1 MSARVLAISLC
12 VLAASAGAGCGSVSD
27 DAQKTALAAIATP
40 AAPATAGPSQK
51 PVRCRDATA
60 SLRPPRTLP
69 AAGDMPAGSFM
80 ERIRRR
86 GRLIAGVDQ
95 NTLLFGYLRPSTGRI
110 QGFEVDILRQIAK
123 AIFGDPDRIALRAL
137 TTAQRLTAVNSG
149 AVDVV
154 ADAVTITCARRR
166 QVAFSTVY
174 YDAVQ
179 RLLVPAT
186 SHVRGMQDLRHR
198 RVCAT
203 AGSTTLQSI
212 KADPAKPIA
221 YPVEQRTDCLV
232 ALQQGKV
239 DAISSDDA
247 ILLGFRAQ
255 DPDTRIVGPPL
266 APEPYGMAIARGHP
280 DFVRFVNGVL
290 ARMRSDGSWRA
301 IHRRWLGALTPTPA
315 PPPARYG
322 S

>member
-1 MSARVLAISLC
+1 M
-12 VLAASAGAGCGSVSD
+12 
-27 DAQKTALAAIATP
+27 
-40 AAPATAGPSQK
+40 
-51 PVRCRDATA
+51 PVTW
-60 SLRPPRTLP
+60 
-69 AAGDMPAGSFM
+69 
-80 ERIRRR
+80 
-86 GRLIAGVDQ
+86 
-95 NTLLFGYLRPSTGRI
+95 LFGYLRASTGRI
-110 QGFEVDILRQIAK
+110 QGFEVDVLRQIAK
-123 AIFGDPDRIALRAL
+123 AIFGDPNRIELRAL
-137 TTAQRLTAVNSG
+137 TTAQRLTAVDSG

-154 ADAVTITCARRR
+154 ADAVTITCARLRE
-166 QVAFSTVY
+166 VAFSTVY

-186 SHVRGMQDLRHR
+186 SHVRGIRDLTHR

-212 KADPAKPIA
+212 KANPAKPIA

-232 ALQQGKV
+232 ALQEGKV

-255 DPDTRIVGPPL
+255 DPNTRIVGAPL
-266 APEPYGMAIARGHP
+266 APEPYGIAIARQHP

-290 ARMRSDGSWRA
+290 ARMRADGSWRA

-315 PPPARYG
+315 PPPARYRDG
-322 S
+322 R